1 MERNMMDF
9 KEFTE
14 KVKKGLE
21 ELADENTEV
30 VVEERLKNNGLK
42 LTGIS
47 MLQKGETVAYK
58 WIGNKTG

>member
-21 ELADENTEV
+21 ELENEYTEI
-30 VVEERLKNNGLK
+30 VVEER
-42 LTGIS
+42 
-47 MLQKGETVAYK
+47 
-58 WIGNKTG
+58 